1 MLNLPRARW
10 ATGSV
15 CLLLA
20 TLTLALYWPV
30 RHFAFIQFD
39 DPEYISEN
47 SVVRAG
53 LTWSGLVW
61 SLVDAHFSN
70 WHPVTWLSHMLDCQL
85 FGLNPGAHH
94 LVNVLFHAANAALL
108 FLLLRN
114 LTGALWRS
122 AFVAAVFAWHPLR
135 VESVAWLAERKD
147 VLSAFFF
154 FLTLL
159 AYVQYVQAGRNK
171 TTEHEAA
178 SMESPSPSS
187 PLSAPRSH
195 LLSPISYLLSLAFF
209 SLGLM
214 SKPMLITVPLLLLLL
229 DYWPLKRIPA
239 PKTQGSRSVWL
250 VLVREK
256 IPFFL
261 LSFLVGLVAF
271 FAQKQGGALV
281 PLKAEGL
288 AFRLESALSGYLQ
301 YLGKIFWPSNLS
313 FLYLRPER
321 IPLGLAALA
330 LLILALVSV
339 WVFRDRVRRRYLVV
353 GWLWFLLMLLPV
365 SGLMQTG
372 LQSIA
377 DRYTYL
383 PAIGLALMVG
393 WGAADLAG
401 PLPRRRAWHCLLGVA
416 ALCSLVLCA
425 QATYRQLA
433 FWRNTETLME
443 RALQLD
449 PNNYVAHNLLADYF
463 TRLNRPEEAR
473 QHRQRFRELAPPLGT
488 SRVTTRPL
496 PPSKPE

>member
-1 MLNLPRARW
+1 L
-10 ATGSV
+10 V

-20 TLTLALYWPV
+20 ALTLALYWPV
-30 RHFAFIQFD
+30 RHFDFIQFD

-94 LVNVLFHAANAALL
+94 LVNVLLHSANAALL

-114 LTGALWRS
+114 LTGAFWRS

-159 AYVQYVQAGRNK
+159 AYVQYVQSRSK
-171 TTEHEAA
+171 ESLEHEAP
-178 SMESPSPSS
+178 SMESPSPNSLL
-187 PLSAPRSH
+187 PAPRSH

-229 DYWPLKRIPA
+229 DYWPLERVPA
-239 PKTQGSRSVWL
+239 PNEPDARSGWL
-250 VLVREK
+250 SLVREK
-256 IPFFL
+256 FPFFL
-261 LSFLVGLVAF
+261 LAFLVGLVAF

-288 AFRLESALSGYLQ
+288 PFRLESALSGYLQ
-301 YLGKIFWPSNLS
+301 YLGKIVWPTNLS
-313 FLYLRPER
+313 FLYLRPEK

-339 WVFRDRVRRRYLVV
+339 WVFRDRVRRRYLAV
-353 GWLWFLLMLLPV
+353 GWLWFVLMLLPV
-365 SGLMQTG
+365 CGLMQTG

-383 PAIGLALMVG
+383 PAIGLGLMVA
-393 WGAADLAG
+393 WRAADLVAT
-401 PLPRRRAWHCLLGVA
+401 LPRRRAWQCLLGVA
-416 ALCSLVLCA
+416 ALCGLALCA
-425 QATYRQLA
+425 QATHRQLA

-443 RALQLD
+443 RALLLD

-463 TRLNRPEEAR
+463 TKLNRPEEAR
-473 QHRQRFRELAPPLGT
+473 EHRQRFRELAPPLGT
-488 SRVTTRPL
+488 SHVTTRPL
-496 PPSKPE
+496 PPSKPK